1 MEWKQQGRQYKS
13 TSSALY
19 TDTRISVNSLPTQ
32 QNTQKNG
39 SAVQEI
45 QEIKLKARG
54 KSNPSWHLATR
65 HKKTSPKLR
74 SLL

>member
-1 MEWKQQGRQYKS
+1 M
-13 TSSALY
+13 Y

-32 QNTQKNG
+32 QKTQKND

-65 HKKTSPKLR
+65 RKKTSLKLR

>member
-13 TSSALY
+13 TSSACTLILEFQLIHY
-19 TDTRISVNSLPTQ
+19 QLNKKRK
-32 QNTQKNG
+32 KND

-65 HKKTSPKLR
+65 HKKTSLKLR